1 MIPTLATAVQQIITG
16 GQRKDSIAARLLF
29 MMKIRERWW
38 DRLRLAASVVFV
50 PNLND
55 WTALQLPPGLFGI
68 YYPLRL
74 LRLFYK
80 YTFARILVA
89 LRAPIRS
96 LSDGPRRVICGDIEP
111 ARLVSKART
120 HPALLTSCSTQ

>member
-80 YTFARILVA
+80 YTFA
-89 LRAPIRS
+89 LRR
-96 LSDGPRRVICGDIEP
+96 PRRVICGDIEP

-120 HPALLTSCSTQ
+120 HLALLTSCSTQ